1 MRGGEQ
7 LGSLGGHL
15 ARTHY
20 FVGRVRENAAF
31 RSFLMSALSGGY
43 GAAAPQD
50 DHDDAAS
57 DNSYVDELHEELQAQ
72 MDAREAAENRVAE
85 LEREVK
91 HLLKEVEKHKSAAAN
106 AMKNAKKQSGS
117 QRVSAL
123 SSLGEVNNSHMSFI
137 QSVELFQSLSDDQ
150 MRTLL
155 QSTSLVEYAE
165 GEDIIRQGEPGDAFY
180 IIVSGKV
187 AITRE
192 VDDYSDLSGL
202 LTNKDAGGSFG
213 ERALMLDE
221 PRFATCTSVNTTR
234 CLRLERHGFNEA
246 LSNVGNLMGD
256 QLDSYSYYQSE
267 MSVKGLT
274 EYAKVNAAQDLPL
287 GSSSHACCWLFLA
300 LIQPRLTSSP
310 PPFVFI
316 SAGVCGVP

>member
-1 MRGGEQ
+1 
-7 LGSLGGHL
+7 
-15 ARTHY
+15 
-20 FVGRVRENAAF
+20 
-31 RSFLMSALSGGY
+31 MSALSGGY

>member
-1 MRGGEQ
+1 
-7 LGSLGGHL
+7 
-15 ARTHY
+15 
-20 FVGRVRENAAF
+20 
-31 RSFLMSALSGGY
+31 
-43 GAAAPQD
+43 
-50 DHDDAAS
+50 
-57 DNSYVDELHEELQAQ
+57 
-72 MDAREAAENRVAE
+72 
-85 LEREVK
+85 
-91 HLLKEVEKHKSAAAN
+91 
-106 AMKNAKKQSGS
+106 
-117 QRVSAL
+117 
-123 SSLGEVNNSHMSFI
+123 MSFI

-187 AITRE
+187 AITRDA
-192 VDDYSDLSGL
+192 DDYSDLSGL

-246 LSNVGNLMGD
+246 LSSVGNLMGD

-274 EYAKVNAAQDLPL
+274 EYAKVKAAQDLSV
-287 GSSSHACCWLFLA
+287 SSSFHASCWPLVLP
-300 LIQPRLTSSP
+300 IQQCLTSSP
-310 PPFVFI
+310 SSFAPSPF
-316 SAGVCGVP
+316 SNTGLCGVPRARSEGRRQARLHELHGIGPGQVGRPG